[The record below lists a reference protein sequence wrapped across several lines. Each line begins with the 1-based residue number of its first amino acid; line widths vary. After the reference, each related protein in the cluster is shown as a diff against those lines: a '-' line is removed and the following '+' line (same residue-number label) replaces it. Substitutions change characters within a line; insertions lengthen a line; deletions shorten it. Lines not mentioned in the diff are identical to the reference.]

1 MIVSLRWLRDYV
13 DIDLAPAELADRL
26 TMAGLEVDAVR
37 DAAPDFAG
45 VVVSKILSVKPHPN
59 AEKLSL
65 CEVTTGTETL
75 PIVCGAANI
84 RAGDTVPLAR
94 VGATIPGGYTIKS
107 SLLRGER
114 SEGMLCS
121 EEELGIGPD
130 NTGIMILPAGLKPG
144 QDLADAL
151 DLRDTVLDIGVTPN
165 RSDCLSIIG
174 VAREVAAVTGRKL
187 KMPEISFAENEEDIQ
202 GITSVRI
209 LDPDACPRYT
219 ARVIRNVAIRPSPV
233 WMRRRL
239 ESVGLR
245 AINNVVDVTN
255 FVMMEYGQPLHAF
268 DFRFLEEGR
277 IVVRKSREGEPFV
290 SLDEKERVL
299 RADTLM
305 ICDGVKPVAIAGIMG
320 GLNSEVKEDTETV
333 LLESAYFD
341 PSSIRR
347 SSRWLGMSTDA
358 AFRFERG
365 IDPEG
370 VVRAVNRAAQLIADT
385 SGGTV
390 CRGCIDQ
397 YPRKIA
403 SAENIP
409 LRFRRVNAILGTT
422 ITPAGMIRILE
433 NLEMKVTR
441 EDRLHC
447 RVTPPAFRVD
457 ISREIDL
464 VEEIARLHGYE
475 HVPETLPAASL
486 LTLEKDRKKVLEERI
501 RRVLNGCGYSE
512 VITYSFIT
520 PAAPDSLSLDAAD
533 PRRNPVKIRN
543 PLTEEQSVLR
553 TTLVYS
559 LLETMRKNANAGC
572 FDLKIFET
580 GRVFLAGKPGELPV
594 ETNCVGGLLTGARYD
609 EGWHYKGIE
618 ADFFDIKGCVEG
630 LLNDLKIARTGYGAD
645 RHEPF
650 LHPGRCCGVTA
661 GDEAVGFLGEVHPDV
676 LARMG
681 LKSRAMVFEIDL
693 DRLGR
698 SFTDDLSYREISKF
712 PSSSR
717 DVAFLVL
724 RERQAED
731 MIRFALDIHEEL
743 LEKVCIFDVY
753 EGRGVPEG
761 MKSLG
766 LRFSYRAGD
775 RTLTDLEVSQV
786 HGGIV
791 RRIMEQ
797 SGASIRGEE
806 NQDGRI

>member
-1 MIVSLRWLRDYV
+1 MLVSLRWLRDYV
-13 DIDLAPAELADRL
+13 DVDLTPAELADRL

-37 DAAPDFAG
+37 DTAPDFTR

-65 CEVTTGTETL
+65 CEVATGAETL

-84 RAGDTVPLAR
+84 HAGDVVPLAM

-107 SLLRGER
+107 SIIRGER

-130 NTGIMILPAGLKPG
+130 NTGIMILPDGLQPG

-174 VAREVAAVTGRKL
+174 VAREVAAVTSRKL
-187 KMPEISFAENEEDIQ
+187 RRPEITFTENDEDIH

-219 ARVIRNVAIRPSPV
+219 ARVIRNVAIRPSPA

-245 AINNVVDVTN
+245 VINNVVDVTN

-277 IVVRKSREGEPFV
+277 IVVRKSREGESFV
-290 SLDEKERVL
+290 SLDEKERIL
-299 RADTLM
+299 RAETLM

-320 GLNSEVKEDTETV
+320 GLNSEVKEDTSTV

-341 PSSIRR
+341 PASIRR

-370 VVRAVNRAAQLIADT
+370 VVRALNRAAQLIAEI
-385 SGGTV
+385 SGGTI
-390 CRGCIDQ
+390 CSGCIDQ
-397 YPRKIA
+397 YPRKISA
-403 SAENIP
+403 AENIP
-409 LRFRRVNAILGTT
+409 LRFRRVNAILGTK
-422 ITPAGMIRILE
+422 ITAARMIRILE
-433 NLEMKVTR
+433 GLEMKVTR
-441 EDRLHC
+441 EDRQRC
-447 RVTPPAFRVD
+447 RVTPPTFRVD

-464 VEEIARLHGYE
+464 IEEIARLYGYDQ
-475 HVPETLPAASL
+475 VPETLPAASH

-501 RRVLNGCGYSE
+501 RRLMNGCGYSE
-512 VITYSFIT
+512 AITYSFIT
-520 PAAPDSLSLDAAD
+520 PAAPDQLTLDAGD
-533 PRRNPVKIRN
+533 PRRNLVRIRN
-543 PLTEEQSVLR
+543 PLTEEQSVMR

-559 LLETMRKNANAGC
+559 LLETMRKNAHAGS

-580 GRVFLAGKPGELPV
+580 GRIFLAGKPGGLPV
-594 ETNCVGGLLTGARYD
+594 EINRVGGLLTGARYD
-609 EGWHYKGIE
+609 DGWHFKE
-618 ADFFDIKGCVEG
+618 VNADFYDIKGCVEG
-630 LLNDLKIARTGYGAD
+630 LLDDLKVERVGFRAD
-645 RHEPF
+645 LREPF
-650 LHPGRCCGVTA
+650 LHPGRCCGITA
-661 GDEAVGFLGEVHPDV
+661 GEAVIGFLGEVHPDV
-676 LARMG
+676 LARMD
-681 LKSRAMVFEIDL
+681 LKNRAMVFEIDL

-698 SFTDDLSYREISKF
+698 FFSDELSCRDVSKF

-717 DVAFLVL
+717 DVAFLVS
-724 RERQAED
+724 RERQAEE

-743 LEKVCIFDVY
+743 LEKVRIFDVY
-753 EGRGVPEG
+753 EGKGIPEG

-766 LRFSYRAGD
+766 LRFSYRAAD
-775 RTLTDLEVSQV
+775 RTLTDSEVSQV

-791 RRIMEQ
+791 RRMIER
-797 SGASIRGEE
+797 SGARIRGEE

>member
-1 MIVSLRWLRDYV
+1 MLISLRWLRDYV
-13 DIDLAPAELADRL
+13 DVDLTPAELADRL

-37 DAAPDFAG
+37 DVSPDFTR

-59 AEKLSL
+59 ADKLSL
-65 CEVTTGTETL
+65 CEVATGTETL

-84 RAGDTVPLAR
+84 HAGDVVPLAM
-94 VGATIPGGYTIKS
+94 VGATIPGGYTIKR
-107 SLLRGER
+107 SLIRGER

-130 NTGIMILPAGLKPG
+130 NTGILILPDGLQPG

-174 VAREVAAVTGRKL
+174 VAREVAAITGRKL
-187 KMPEISFAENEEDIQ
+187 RRPEISFTENREDIH

-209 LDPDACPRYT
+209 VDPDACPRYT
-219 ARVIRNVAIRPSPV
+219 ARVIRDVAIRPSPA

-290 SLDEKERVL
+290 SLDEKERML
-299 RADTLM
+299 RAETLM

-320 GLNSEVKEDTETV
+320 GLNSEVKEDTATV

-341 PSSIRR
+341 PASIRR

-370 VVRAVNRAAQLIADT
+370 VVRSLNRAAQLIAET
-385 SGGTV
+385 SGGTI
-390 CRGCIDQ
+390 CRGYIDQ
-397 YPRKIA
+397 YPRKIGA
-403 SAENIP
+403 AENIP
-409 LRFRRVNAILGTT
+409 LRVPRVNALLGTR
-422 ITPAGMIRILE
+422 ITAARMIRILE
-433 NLEMKVTR
+433 GLEMTVTR
-441 EDRLHC
+441 EDRQRF
-447 RVTPPAFRVD
+447 RVTPPTFRVD

-464 VEEIARLHGYE
+464 IEEIARLYGYD
-475 HVPETLPAASL
+475 HVPETLPAASH

-501 RRVLNGCGYSE
+501 RRLLNGCGYSE

-520 PAAPDSLSLDAAD
+520 PAAPDQLSLDAGDA
-533 PRRNPVKIRN
+533 RRNLVRIRN
-543 PLTEEQSVLR
+543 PLTEEQSVMR

-559 LLETMRKNANAGC
+559 LLETMRKNAHAGC

-580 GRVFLAGKPGELPV
+580 GRIFLAGKPGDLPV
-594 ETNCVGGLLTGARYD
+594 EINRVCGLLTGARYD
-609 EGWHYKGIE
+609 DGWHFKE
-618 ADFFDIKGCVEG
+618 VNADFYDIKGCVEG
-630 LLNDLKIARTGYGAD
+630 LLDDLKIGRVGFRAD
-645 RHEPF
+645 LREPF
-650 LHPGRCCGVTA
+650 LHPGRCCGITA
-661 GDEAVGFLGEVHPDV
+661 GEAVIGFLGEVHPDV
-676 LARMG
+676 LARMD
-681 LKSRAMVFEIDL
+681 LKNRAMVFEIDL
-693 DRLGR
+693 DSLGR
-698 SFTDDLSYREISKF
+698 CFSDELSYRDVSKF

-717 DVAFLVL
+717 DVAFLVSQ
-724 RERQAED
+724 ERQAED

-743 LEKVCIFDVY
+743 LEKVRIFDVY
-753 EGRGVPEG
+753 EGKGIPEG

-766 LRFSYRAGD
+766 LRFSYRAAD
-775 RTLTDLEVSQV
+775 RTLTDSEVSQV
-786 HGGIV
+786 HGSIV
-791 RRIMEQ
+791 KRMMER
-797 SGASIRGEE
+797 SGARIRGEE